1 LLRLTGRDM
10 PPAHLARQ
18 VWTHDAEARLGTEV
32 DVTRRAADWPIPDFG
47 PHKIL
52 REAEP
57 VIDAAG
63 KWPGIMIIMTALL
76 LRFAICIVSILALSK
91 GAWHFLG

>member
-1 LLRLTGRDM
+1 MLRCTYINAL
-10 PPAHLARQ
+10 
-18 VWTHDAEARLGTEV
+18 
-32 DVTRRAADWPIPDFG
+32 ADWPIQDFG
-47 PHKIL
+47 PQKIL
-52 REAEP
+52 RETGP

-63 KWPGIMIIMTALL
+63 KWPGIVIIMTTLL

>member
-1 LLRLTGRDM
+1 MPISSSHGSTNDQQPRKEDHTEDQSELLLRETG
-10 PPAHLARQ
+10 
-18 VWTHDAEARLGTEV
+18 
-32 DVTRRAADWPIPDFG
+32 
-47 PHKIL
+47 
-52 REAEP
+52 P